1 MANPLNCDPFP
12 VERGEKPSMDIVP
25 AAEQK
30 GKKILVNYIY
40 ITYWFLTIIFS
51 DSKSTDNCNR
61 KKKH

>member
-12 VERGEKPSMDIVP
+12 VERGEKPSMDTVP

-40 ITYWFLTIIFS
+40 YVLVFNYNF
-51 DSKSTDNCNR
+51 
-61 KKKH
+61 